1 MHSLPEHLQRMKQA
15 LLHKKNK
22 KAAWTVINEYFHFI
36 GIESIKEELWILTKG
51 TITNDLMDQ
60 SKNGKDRHNLIF
72 GYEFLLLFF
81 DAVKV
86 LHDKREHKQKERV
99 TNRELAVAGDEKPGK
114 QQKYTC
120 PV

>member
-1 MHSLPEHLQRMKQA
+1 MHSLPEHLERMKQA

-51 TITNDLMDQ
+51 AITNDLMDQ
-60 SKNGKDRHNLIF
+60 SKKGADRHNLIF
-72 GYEFLLLFF
+72 GYELLLLFF

-86 LHDKREHKQKERV
+86 LHDKREKKRIAD
-99 TNRELAVAGDEKPGK
+99 RKFAAAGNEKPGK
-114 QQKYTC
+114 QQKC
-120 PV
+120 ASPV

>member
-60 SKNGKDRHNLIF
+60 SKKGADRHNLIF

-86 LHDKREHKQKERV
+86 LHEKREHKQKERV
-99 TNRELAVAGDEKPGK
+99 TDRKFAAAGNEKPGK
-114 QQKYTC
+114 QQKC
-120 PV
+120 VSPV

>member
-1 MHSLPEHLQRMKQA
+1 MQ
-15 LLHKKNK
+15 KNK
-22 KAAWTVINEYFHFI
+22 KTAWTVINEYFHFI
-36 GIESIKEELWILTKG
+36 RIESIKEELWILTKG

-60 SKNGKDRHNLIF
+60 SKKGADRHNLIF

-86 LHDKREHKQKERV
+86 LHEKREHKQKEKV

-114 QQKYTC
+114 AAL
-120 PV
+120 

>member
-1 MHSLPEHLQRMKQA
+1 MHSLPEHLERMKQA

-60 SKNGKDRHNLIF
+60 SKKGADRHNLIF
-72 GYEFLLLFF
+72 GYELLLLFF

-86 LHDKREHKQKERV
+86 LHDKREHKQKEKV
-99 TNRELAVAGDEKPGK
+99 TNRELAVAGNEKPGK
-114 QQKYTC
+114 QQKC
-120 PV
+120 ISPV